1 MMKRAIALLLC
12 LITLLLCVTAC
23 SKDEQDKGAYIRM
36 YLTEPIYDFD
46 PLQAFDNTDDLQIVS
61 MLFAGLF
68 YADKNGDPQP
78 DLVEEYEYVVDEE
91 EERYYLNL
99 ILKTTNWSDGVQLTA
114 THVQYA
120 FRRLFYSDVSHP
132 ATALLYDI
140 KNARAI
146 VSGDAS
152 VDHLQVTVV
161 DSNEVE
167 IEFERD
173 IDVDAF
179 LKVLCSP
186 ALFPMRDDIV
196 EFNADWAK
204 KTTTMVCSGPF
215 MVRRMDYDVK
225 DGFILERNS
234 YYYRDRQEDE
244 IDKYVTPFRLIADFT
259 TPIEEQLAHFNTGVE
274 GSLYYLGGIPV
285 SGRTTAAFNALLPEG
300 ELIDAPSTHMYYLNQ
315 KAMIGDKALFADAKV
330 RKALSL
336 VLDRDAIAKAIVF
349 AKAADGIVPPALLN
363 HANTGDTFREEAAQ
377 SIATSP
383 NKEEAT
389 KLLSEAGITAS
400 NYSFTITVA
409 AYDSVH
415 LATAELVKE
424 AWSSLGFNV
433 SLKKLD
439 VEPVY
444 IYTET
449 SEKNEDGTPV
459 FKKEEAG
466 YVNDLY
472 KEALDTGDFEVIALD
487 YVSPGVDAYSY
498 LAPFATEFSGNA
510 MDMDVNT
517 NPGYALTGHITGYK
531 NRDYNAK
538 IGAAYMQVDPAK
550 RANFLNSAE
559 AILLEDMPVIPV
571 FYNCTFSLSSGELDD
586 VEPLFF
592 CGAFFR
598 EASLSNYWE
607 IALAEFVEKKET
619 DAE

>member
-36 YLTEPIYDFD
+36 FLTEPIYDFD
-46 PLQAFDNTDDLQIVS
+46 PLQAFDNADDLQIVS
-61 MLFAGLF
+61 LLFAGLF
-68 YADKNGDPQP
+68 YADANGEPQP
-78 DLVEEYEYVVDEE
+78 DLVEEYEYVIDEE
-91 EERYYLNL
+91 EERYYLTL
-99 ILKTTNWSDGVQLTA
+99 HLKTTNWSDGVQLSA

-120 FRRLFYSDVSHP
+120 FRRLFYADVSHP

-161 DSNEVE
+161 DSTEVE
-167 IEFERD
+167 IEFEKD

-259 TPIEEQLAHFNTGVE
+259 TPVEEQLAHFDTGAV
-274 GSLYYLGGIPV
+274 GSLYYLGNIPMAA
-285 SGRTTAAFNALLPEG
+285 RTTDAFNTLLQKG
-300 ELIDAPSTHMYYLNQ
+300 ELTDAPATHMYYLNQ
-315 KAMIGDKALFADAKV
+315 KAVIGDKALFADAKV

-349 AKAADGIVPPALLN
+349 AKAADGFVPPSILN
-363 HANTGDTFREEAAQ
+363 QANDSETFREVAEQ

-383 NKEEAT
+383 NKQAALD
-389 KLLSEAGITAS
+389 LLQEAGIVAS
-400 NYSFTITVA
+400 DYSFAITVA
-409 AYDSVH
+409 AYDSAH
-415 LATAELVKE
+415 LATAELVKA
-424 AWSSLGFNV
+424 AWISLGFNV
-433 SLKKLD
+433 TLRELG

-444 IYTET
+444 IE
-449 SEKNEDGTPV
+449 NAEDPS
-459 FKKEEAG
+459 KREDAG
-466 YVNDLY
+466 YVKDLY
-472 KEALDTGDFEVIALD
+472 KEALDNGDFEVIALD
-487 YVSPGVDAYSY
+487 YVATGVDAFSY
-498 LAPFATEFSGNA
+498 LAPFATAFSGNA
-510 MDMDVNT
+510 MDMDSTT
-517 NPGYALTGHITGYK
+517 NPGYKLNGHITGYK

-538 IGAAYMQVDPAK
+538 IGAAFDQVDHEMRPV
-550 RANFLNSAE
+550 FLHAAE
-559 AILLEDMPVIPV
+559 AILLEDMPAIPV
-571 FYNCTFSLSSGELDD
+571 FYNQNFALASDELSGIEAS
-586 VEPLFF
+586 FF
-592 CGAFFR
+592 CNAVFI
-598 EASLSNYWE
+598 EASLDNYWE
-607 IALAEFVEKKET
+607 IALAEFVEKKEN
-619 DAE
+619 AAG